1 MAPVSVLSPAAIM
14 HERDVELATEGHR
27 FLDLV
32 RWSFDPQWNINWTV
46 IFSNN
51 AFIKGKNEYLPIP
64 IVEINKNKGL
74 LKQNP
79 GW

>member
-1 MAPVSVLSPAAIM
+1 MPPVAELTCKTIM
-14 HERDVELATEGHR
+14 HERDIELATEGHR

-32 RWSFDPQWNINWTV
+32 RWSFDPQWGIKWYDIYGN
-46 IFSNN
+46 S
-51 AFIKGKNEYLPIP
+51 AFKVGKNEYLPIP
-64 IVEINKNKGL
+64 ISEINNNGGQ